1 MVLLFKTVRGF
12 THVDTRRKSR
22 DEEIDIFIRNESP
35 EAFWVGERSQYVI
48 VECKN
53 WSKPAGPNELV
64 VFRDKVLNRGGRCR
78 LGFFVAV
85 GGFTEGFHSRS
96 DTFRKED
103 VLIVTMGPGDLD
115 ELVTSSDRNEVLKK
129 FHARAVMSGNGH

>member
-1 MVLLFKTVRGF
+1 MVLLFKTVHGF
-12 THVDTRRKSR
+12 MHVETRRKSR
-22 DEEIDIFIRNESP
+22 DEEIDIFIRNESS

-53 WSKPAGPNELV
+53 WSKPVGPSELV
-64 VFRDKVLNRGGRCR
+64 VFRDKIANRGGRCR

-96 DTFRKED
+96 ATFRKD
-103 VLIVTMGPGDLD
+103 DALVIPMGPNDLD
-115 ELVTSSDRNEVLKK
+115 ALVMSRDRNEVLKQL
-129 FHARAVMSGNGH
+129 HARAVMSGNGH